1 MSIIHDA
8 LKKAQEQRKKD
19 PAGIPYSNQPEVKKK
34 PRVALVAVV
43 ALLAAAVVVYLY
55 VPAFHR
61 QKASLASQAK
71 PSPPAQT
78 VAANVKPVQELDR
91 KEYKTDEG
99 PTAPTKTDTKENR
112 SPAGKTAAR
121 KAEKA
126 ALPVPGAVQAASR
139 SWQTGD
145 VLRAAAPVSAKGSK
159 GRGEY
164 RRSVEEPAEE
174 PIRRTPARKTEDERI
189 DAQYNEALN
198 AVKSGRSREAQR
210 MFLAIVARRPDHVES
225 LNNLGVISAS
235 LGNKKEALA
244 YFKKILESR
253 ADYPKAYNN
262 IGLIMMSEGD
272 KVLAEEYF
280 RKAISLDPQGLE
292 PYINLSALLRTQGR
306 FQDAANVLEEPIKRN
321 TRDQLLLLSYAII
334 KDNMGQTAEAT
345 TYYRQYLALAR
356 PSDVRNGVIERLK
369 YLEDRGKK

>member
-34 PRVALVAVV
+34 PRFALIAVV

-61 QKASLASQAK
+61 QKASPVSQAK
-71 PSPPAQT
+71 PSPPAPA
-78 VAANVKPVQELDR
+78 VAAHVTPVQEPDR
-91 KEYKTDEG
+91 KESKADEVL
-99 PTAPTKTDTKENR
+99 TAPMKTGTKENQ
-112 SPAGKTAAR
+112 SPAGKTAVR

-126 ALPVPGAVQAASR
+126 GSPVPGAVRMAAG
-139 SWQTGD
+139 SWQTGKA
-145 VLRAAAPVSAKGSK
+145 LREAAPVSAKGSK
-159 GRGEY
+159 ARGEHG
-164 RRSVEEPAEE
+164 RSVEEPAEE

-189 DAQYNEALN
+189 NTEYNEALN
-198 AVKSGRSREAQR
+198 TVKSGRNREAQR
-210 MFLAIVARRPDHVES
+210 MFLAIVARKPDHVES

-244 YFKKILESR
+244 YFKKILEYR
-253 ADYPKAYNN
+253 ADYSKAYNN

-280 RKAISLDPQGLE
+280 RKAVSLDSQGLE

-321 TRDQLLLLSYAII
+321 TGDQLLLLSYAII
-334 KDNMGQTAEAT
+334 KDNMGQAAEAI
-345 TYYRQYLALAR
+345 TYYRQYLALAK
-356 PSDVRNGVIERLK
+356 PSDVRNGVIERVK

>member
-34 PRVALVAVV
+34 PRFVLIAVV

-61 QKASLASQAK
+61 QKASPVSQVK

-78 VAANVKPVQELDR
+78 VVAHVKPVQEPDR
-91 KEYKTDEG
+91 KESKTDEG
-99 PTAPTKTDTKENR
+99 PAAPTKTDTKENQ

-126 ALPVPGAVQAASR
+126 GVPVPRAVQTASR

-145 VLRAAAPVSAKGSK
+145 VLREAAPVSAKGSK
-159 GRGEY
+159 ARGEY

-174 PIRRTPARKTEDERI
+174 PIRRTAARKTDDERI

-198 AVKSGRSREAQR
+198 AVKSGRSHEAQR
-210 MFLAIVARRPDHVES
+210 MFLAIVARKPDHVES

-244 YFKKILESR
+244 YFKKILEYR

-280 RKAISLDPQGLE
+280 RKAISLEPQGLE

-306 FQDAANVLEEPIKRN
+306 FQDAANVLEEPIRRN
-321 TRDQLLLLSYAII
+321 TRDQLLYLSYAII
-334 KDNMGQTAEAT
+334 KDNMGQTAQAI

>member
-34 PRVALVAVV
+34 PRFALIAVV

-61 QKASLASQAK
+61 QKASPVSQAK
-71 PSPPAQT
+71 PSPPAQA
-78 VAANVKPVQELDR
+78 VAVHVKPAQEPDR
-91 KEYKTDEG
+91 KDSKADEVTAAPMKTG
-99 PTAPTKTDTKENR
+99 AKENQ
-112 SPAGKTAAR
+112 SPAGKVASR

-126 ALPVPGAVQAASR
+126 SVPVPGAARMAAG
-139 SWQTGD
+139 SWQTGKA
-145 VLRAAAPVSAKGSK
+145 LREAAPVSAKGSK
-159 GRGEY
+159 TRGVHG
-164 RRSVEEPAEE
+164 RSVEEPAEE

-189 DAQYNEALN
+189 NAEYNEALN

-210 MFLAIVARRPDHVES
+210 MFLAIVARKPDHVES

-244 YFKKILESR
+244 YFKKILEYR
-253 ADYPKAYNN
+253 ADYSKAYNN
-262 IGLIMMSEGD
+262 IGLVMMSEGD

-280 RKAISLDPQGLE
+280 RKAVSLDPQGLE
-292 PYINLSALLRTQGR
+292 PYMNLSALLRTQGR

-321 TRDQLLLLSYAII
+321 TGDQLLLLSYAII
-334 KDNMGQTAEAT
+334 KDNMGQAAEAI
-345 TYYRQYLALAR
+345 TYYRQYLALAKL
-356 PSDVRNGVIERLK
+356 SDVRNGVIERVK

>member
-1 MSIIHDA
+1 
-8 LKKAQEQRKKD
+8 
-19 PAGIPYSNQPEVKKK
+19 
-34 PRVALVAVV
+34 
-43 ALLAAAVVVYLY
+43 
-55 VPAFHR
+55 
-61 QKASLASQAK
+61 
-71 PSPPAQT
+71 
-78 VAANVKPVQELDR
+78 
-91 KEYKTDEG
+91 
-99 PTAPTKTDTKENR
+99 
-112 SPAGKTAAR
+112 
-121 KAEKA
+121 
-126 ALPVPGAVQAASR
+126 LPVPGAVQAASR

-292 PYINLSALLRTQGR
+292 PYINLSVLLRTQGR